1 MSNVKIQL
9 RLPEDIKDAAMRQ
22 AAKSGISMN
31 LFIATAVAARV
42 GAQAEAE
49 RYFSARGSRTTPARA
64 KALLSRL
71 GTAGDVRDDDRLDAP
86 EDTI

>member
-1 MSNVKIQL
+1 MSSVKIQL

-22 AAKSGISMN
+22 AAMSGISMN
-31 LFIATAVAARV
+31 LFVATAVAARV

-71 GTAGDVRDDDRLDAP
+71 GTQASLRDDDRLDAP
-86 EDTI
+86 DERP